1 MSNQKIV
8 SFFMHVALLIVLLGL
23 IKMAFG
29 LHRFAFMGEFLI
41 LLALLLMA
49 VISVVGMHNSFS
61 WSWKL
66 LKAFFAL
73 SFLDMILVYWLSTP
87 KPEMFLAFL
96 VAAVAGFFIALFNVS
111 HKMEETEAAEVKKTF
126 KPGKFIASKSGSKF
140 HSPKCDWA
148 KKVKKSNA
156 VWFNTK
162 EEAKKA
168 GYKAD
173 DCVK

>member
-1 MSNQKIV
+1 MSNSKLV

-23 IKMAFG
+23 IKMAFN

-41 LLALLLMA
+41 LLVLLIMA
-49 VISVVGMHNSFS
+49 VISVVGMHNRFA

-73 SFLDMILVYWLSTP
+73 AFLDMLLAYWLSTP

-96 VAAVAGFFIALFNVS
+96 VAAVAGFFIALFNVCP
-111 HKMEETEAAEVKKTF
+111 KQEEAGEVKKTY
-126 KPGKFIASKSGSKF
+126 KPGKYIASKSGSKF
-140 HSPKCDWA
+140 HAPKCDWA
-148 KKVKKSNA
+148 KKIKKSNT
-156 VWFNTK
+156 VWFNDK
-162 EEAKKA
+162 DEAKKA